1 MKKTILVLSAAA
13 LACVATAVLAQGA
26 PRKTPGVQHH
36 VSGKHHRGAFRH
48 TPPREMQAAHA
59 KKDYPATFGYA
70 PGAPSNV
77 DRDLEASR
85 QAGGGGGGGG
95 GM

>member
-1 MKKTILVLSAAA
+1 MEKTFIVLSAAA
-13 LACVATAVLAQGA
+13 LVCVATPVAQGA
-26 PRKTPGVQHH
+26 AGKTPGVQHQ
-36 VSGKHHRGAFRH
+36 VSGKHHPGVFRH
-48 TPPREMQAAHA
+48 APPREIQAAHA
-59 KKDYPATFGYA
+59 KKGYPATFGYA
-70 PGAPSNV
+70 PGAPSGV